1 MEELQLQDKP
11 YIEYLDGKAYP
22 KAVSPKARHSIVQ
35 GAAFTILRRCS
46 AGIGIAGTEWDF
58 RLGVAD
64 GTQTTFVPDVAVLMI
79 ERLRSLP
86 ESEREEP
93 PFAPDVAVEVR
104 SPSYRPA
111 FAAEKIVR
119 YLRTG
124 ALLVL
129 DVDPVKRE
137 MFAHSALGVHAF
149 VESDRFTHEAAPW
162 LAFDL
167 PELFSDLDLLMS

>member
-1 MEELQLQDKP
+1 MLLQDKP
-11 YIEYLDGKAYP
+11 YIEYLDGEAYP
-22 KAVSPKARHSIVQ
+22 KAMSPKARHSIVQ
-35 GAAFTILRRCS
+35 GAAFIILRRCS

-58 RLGVAD
+58 RLGVVD
-64 GTQTTFVPDVAVLMI
+64 GTQTMFVPDVAVLML

-86 ESEREEP
+86 ESEREQP

-124 ALLVL
+124 AVLVL
-129 DVDPVKRE
+129 DVDPVRRVVA
-137 MFAHSALGVHAF
+137 AHSASGVRTFA
-149 VESDRFTHEAAPW
+149 ESDRFMHEATPW
-162 LAFDL
+162 LAFDVA
-167 PELFSDLDLLMS
+167 ELFNDLDLLMS

>member
-1 MEELQLQDKP
+1 MEELLLQDMP

-46 AGIGIAGTEWDF
+46 AGIGVAGTEWDF

-64 GTQTTFVPDVAVLMI
+64 GTQTMFVPDVAVLML
-79 ERLRSLP
+79 ERLRLLP
-86 ESEREEP
+86 ESEREQP
-93 PFAPDVAVEVR
+93 PFAPDVAVEVH

-119 YLRTG
+119 YLPTG

-129 DVDPVKRE
+129 DVDPVRRVVV
-137 MFAHSALGVHAF
+137 AHSASGVRTF
-149 VESDRFTHEAAPW
+149 GESDRFAHEATPW
-162 LAFDL
+162 LSFDVA
-167 PELFSDLDLLMS
+167 ELFSDLDLLMS

>member
-1 MEELQLQDKP
+1 MEELLLQDKP
-11 YIEYLDGKAYP
+11 YIEHLDGKAYP
-22 KAVSPKARHSIVQ
+22 KAVSPKARHPIVQ

-46 AGIGIAGTEWDF
+46 AGIGIVGTEWDF

-64 GTQTTFVPDVAVLMI
+64 GTQTTFVPDVAVLML

-86 ESEREEP
+86 ESDREEP

-124 ALLVL
+124 AVL
-129 DVDPVKRE
+129 ALGVDPIRRAV
-137 MFAHSALGVHAF
+137 FAHSASGVHTF

-162 LAFDL
+162 LLFDVA
-167 PELFSDLDLLMS
+167 ELFSDIDLLMS

>member
-1 MEELQLQDKP
+1 MEEVLLDKP

-22 KAVSPKARHSIVQ
+22 KAMSPKARHSIVQ
-35 GAAFTILRRCS
+35 GAALTILRRCS

-58 RLGVAD
+58 QLGVAD
-64 GTQTTFVPDVAVLMI
+64 GTQTLFVPDVAVLML

-86 ESEREEP
+86 ESEREQP

-124 ALLVL
+124 AVLV
-129 DVDPVKRE
+129 
-137 MFAHSALGVHAF
+137 
-149 VESDRFTHEAAPW
+149 
-162 LAFDL
+162 
-167 PELFSDLDLLMS
+167 

>member
-1 MEELQLQDKP
+1 MEEVLLQDKP
-11 YIEYLDGKAYP
+11 YIEYLDGKAHP
-22 KAVSPKARHSIVQ
+22 KAMSPKTRHSVVQ
-35 GAAFTILRRCS
+35 GAALRILHRCS

-58 RLGVAD
+58 RLGIAD
-64 GTQTTFVPDVAVLMI
+64 GTQTMFVPDVAVLTL

-86 ESEREEP
+86 EAEREQP

-124 ALLVL
+124 ATLVL
-129 DVDPVKRE
+129 DVDPLKRVV
-137 MFAHSALGVHAF
+137 FAHSASGVHTF
-149 VESDRFTHEAAPW
+149 NEGDRFAHEAAPW
-162 LAFDL
+162 LSFDVA
-167 PELFSDLDLLMS
+167 ELFSDIDLLMS

>member
-1 MEELQLQDKP
+1 MEEMLLQDTP

-22 KAVSPKARHSIVQ
+22 KAVSPKARHSVVQ
-35 GAAFTILRRCS
+35 GAALTILRRCS

-58 RLGVAD
+58 RLGIAD
-64 GTQTTFVPDVAVLMI
+64 GTQTMFVRDVAVLML

-86 ESEREEP
+86 EPEREQP

-111 FAAEKIVR
+111 FAAEKVVR

-124 ALLVL
+124 AVLVL
-129 DVDPVKRE
+129 DVDPTRRAV
-137 MFAHSALGVHAF
+137 FAHSASGVHTF
-149 VESDRFTHEAAPW
+149 GESERFTHESTPW
-162 LAFDL
+162 LSFDVA
-167 PELFSDLDLLMS
+167 ELFSDIDLLMS

>member
-1 MEELQLQDKP
+1 MEELLLQDKP
-11 YIEYLDGKAYP
+11 YVEYLDGKAYS

-46 AGIGIAGTEWDF
+46 AGIGLAGTEWDF

-64 GTQTTFVPDVAVLMI
+64 GTETMLVPDVAVVLL

-86 ESEREEP
+86 EPEREQP

-111 FAAEKIVR
+111 FAAEKVVR

-124 ALLVL
+124 AVLVL
-129 DVDPVKRE
+129 DVDPMKRIV
-137 MFAHSALGVHAF
+137 FAHSAAGVRTFGAN
-149 VESDRFTHEAAPW
+149 DRFTHEGAPW
-162 LAFDL
+162 LAFDVA
-167 PELFSDLDLLMS
+167 ELFSDLDLLMS

>member
-1 MEELQLQDKP
+1 MEEVLLEKP

-22 KAVSPKARHSIVQ
+22 KAVSPKAKHSIVQ

-64 GTQTTFVPDVAVLMI
+64 GTETMLVPDAAVLMLG
-79 ERLRSLP
+79 RLRSLP
-86 ESEREEP
+86 ESEREQP

-104 SPSYRPA
+104 SPSYQPA
-111 FAAEKIVR
+111 FAGEKIRR

-124 ALLVL
+124 AVLVL
-129 DVDPVKRE
+129 DVDSKKRIVT
-137 MFAHSALGVHAF
+137 AHSAGGVRMF
-149 VESDRFTHEAAPW
+149 NERDRFTHESTPW
-162 LAFDL
+162 LAFDVS
-167 PELFSDLDLLMS
+167 ELFSDIDLLMS

>member
-1 MEELQLQDKP
+1 MEELLLQDKP

-35 GAAFTILRRCS
+35 GTAFTILRRCS
-46 AGIGIAGTEWDF
+46 AGIGLAGTEWDF
-58 RLGVAD
+58 RLGVVD
-64 GTQTTFVPDVAVLMI
+64 GTQTMFVPDAAVLML

-86 ESEREEP
+86 EAEREQP

-104 SPSYRPA
+104 SPSYRRA

-129 DVDPVKRE
+129 DVDPIKRVV
-137 MFAHSALGVHAF
+137 FAHSAGSVRTF
-149 VESDRFTHEAAPW
+149 IESDRLTHEAAPW
-162 LAFDL
+162 LSFDVA
-167 PELFSDLDLLMS
+167 ELFADLDLLIS

>member
-1 MEELQLQDKP
+1 MEEVLLEKP
-11 YIEYLDGKAYP
+11 YIEYLDGEAYP
-22 KAVSPKARHSIVQ
+22 KAVSPKAKHSIVQ

-64 GTQTTFVPDVAVLMI
+64 GTQTMFVPDAAVLML

-86 ESEREEP
+86 ESEREQP

-104 SPSYRPA
+104 SPSYRAA
-111 FAAEKIVR
+111 FAAEKINR

-124 ALLVL
+124 AALVL
-129 DVDPVKRE
+129 DVDPLKRIVV
-137 MFAHSALGVHAF
+137 AHSADGVRTFTEGERFAH
-149 VESDRFTHEAAPW
+149 ESTPW
-162 LAFDL
+162 LAFDVS
-167 PELFSDLDLLMS
+167 ELFSDIDLLLS

>member
-1 MEELQLQDKP
+1 MEEVLLQDKP
-11 YIEYLDGKAYP
+11 YVEYLDGKAYP

-35 GAAFTILRRCS
+35 GTAFTILRRCS
-46 AGIGIAGTEWDF
+46 AGIGLAGTEWDF
-58 RLGVAD
+58 RLGAAD
-64 GTQTTFVPDVAVLMI
+64 GTQTMFVPDVAVVLL

-86 ESEREEP
+86 EPEREQP

-124 ALLVL
+124 AVLVL
-129 DVDPVKRE
+129 DVDPMKRAV
-137 MFAHSALGVHAF
+137 FAHSGGGVRTFGAN
-149 VESDRFTHEAAPW
+149 DRFTHEVAPW
-162 LAFDL
+162 LAFDVA
-167 PELFSDLDLLMS
+167 ELFSDLDLLMS

>member
-1 MEELQLQDKP
+1 MEELLLQDKP
-11 YIEYLDGKAYP
+11 YVEYLDGRAYP

-35 GAAFTILRRCS
+35 GAALTILRRCC

-64 GTQTTFVPDVAVLMI
+64 GTQTTFVPDVAAVML

-86 ESEREEP
+86 EADREQP

-111 FAAEKIVR
+111 FAAEKIER

-124 ALLVL
+124 SVLVL
-129 DVDPVKRE
+129 DVDPVKRLV
-137 MFAHSALGVHAF
+137 FAHSAGGVHTF
-149 VESDRFTHEAAPW
+149 LESDRFAQEAAPW
-162 LAFDL
+162 LSFDIA
-167 PELFSDLDLLMS
+167 ELFSDIDLLMS